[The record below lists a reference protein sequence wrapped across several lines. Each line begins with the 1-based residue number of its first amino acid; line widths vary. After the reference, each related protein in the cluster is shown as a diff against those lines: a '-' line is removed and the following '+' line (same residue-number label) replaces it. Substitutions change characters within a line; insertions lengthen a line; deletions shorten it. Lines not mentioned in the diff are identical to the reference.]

1 MALAVKRVPLFIY
14 AFSSSL
20 LFPIVK
26 ALLKANK
33 KTTLASRLLLLS
45 CSCLLLSCLF
55 DASAVE
61 GGGISLCVGK
71 MFLIGLC
78 KAVGATEV
86 LVGAHVEIV
95 VMLHVQHCIE
105 AVRDCGRCCRGC

>member
-20 LFPIVK
+20 LRFPIVK

-45 CSCLLLSCLF
+45 CSCLLL
-55 DASAVE
+55 
-61 GGGISLCVGK
+61 I
-71 MFLIGLC
+71 
-78 KAVGATEV
+78 
-86 LVGAHVEIV
+86 
-95 VMLHVQHCIE
+95 
-105 AVRDCGRCCRGC
+105 